1 MGGGNMQK
9 PIENKLSTVVGHSGN
24 SDVDLEVNIDI
35 DTKAIA
41 YGMLCSLYAKGDL
54 SDVELEKAIQ
64 KLDSLIE
71 RDKRKR
77 KSNNNINI
85 ENKPKLFD
93 FPPKNTRRNWF

>member
-1 MGGGNMQK
+1 MQK
-9 PIENKLSTVVGHSGN
+9 PFENKLSTVVGHSGN

-54 SDVELEKAIQ
+54 SEVELEKAIQ
-64 KLDSLIE
+64 KLDTFIE

-77 KSNNNINI
+77 KANNDTII

-93 FPPKNTRRNWF
+93 FPPKNTGRNRF